1 MINFSKLVRTFT
13 AEAHCDIP
21 CGIYDPVSAK
31 IAAQTVQKMVMRI
44 NALEKPSCDDGA
56 SSAGDWA
63 TYENTLA
70 RYVAVKE
77 EHAQLCKK
85 ELYILWADY
94 FRPEHVEQ
102 YPDLHSLVWN
112 AGKLAGRN
120 KQTVDAGAAEELVGT
135 VDKIAEIFWNTK
147 NVAYSDPNAEVRF
160 GA

>member
-1 MINFSKLVRTFT
+1 
-13 AEAHCDIP
+13 
-21 CGIYDPVSAK
+21 
-31 IAAQTVQKMVMRI
+31 
-44 NALEKPSCDDGA
+44 
-56 SSAGDWA
+56 
-63 TYENTLA
+63 
-70 RYVAVKE
+70 
-77 EHAQLCKK
+77 
-85 ELYILWADY
+85 

-147 NVAYSDPNAEVRF
+147 NVTYSDPNAEVRF

>member
-1 MINFSKLVRTFT
+1 MINFLKLVRTHT

-44 NALEKPSCDDGA
+44 NTLEKPSSD
-56 SSAGDWA
+56 GDWA
-63 TYENTLA
+63 TYENPLA

-147 NVAYSDPNAEVRF
+147 NVTYSDPNAEVRF

>member
-1 MINFSKLVRTFT
+1 MINFSKLVRTLT

-70 RYVAVKE
+70 RYVTVKE

-147 NVAYSDPNAEVRF
+147 NVTYSDPNAEVRF

>member
-1 MINFSKLVRTFT
+1 MINFSKLIRTLT

-44 NALEKPSCDDGA
+44 NALEKPSCDDSA

-70 RYVAVKE
+70 RYVTVKE

-147 NVAYSDPNAEVRF
+147 NVTYSDPNAEVRF

>member
-1 MINFSKLVRTFT
+1 MINFLKLVRTHT

-44 NALEKPSCDDGA
+44 NALEKPSSD
-56 SSAGDWA
+56 GDWA

-70 RYVAVKE
+70 RYVAAKE

-147 NVAYSDPNAEVRF
+147 NVTYSDPNAEVRF

>member
-1 MINFSKLVRTFT
+1 MIKFSKLVTT
-13 AEAHCDIP
+13 QIAEAHCDIP

-44 NALEKPSCDDGA
+44 NALDKPAGD
-56 SSAGDWA
+56 GDWA
-63 TYENTLA
+63 SYENTLA

-102 YPDLHSLVWN
+102 YPDLHALVWN

-120 KQTVDAGAAEELVGT
+120 KQTVDADAAEELVGT

-147 NVAYSDPNAEVRF
+147 NVTYSDPNAAVRF